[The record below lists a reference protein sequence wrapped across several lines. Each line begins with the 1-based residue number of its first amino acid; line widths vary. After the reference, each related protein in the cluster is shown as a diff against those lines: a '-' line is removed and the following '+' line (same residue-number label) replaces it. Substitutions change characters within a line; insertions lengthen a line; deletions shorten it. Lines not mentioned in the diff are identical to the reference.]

1 MRHAVLQIAVAL
13 FLLDARIGASEHYDN
28 VHLLCQSFG
37 SVLRVLRKQKNAC
50 VALDSGSCDLCLFG
64 TVSAKTKRRAIP
76 QVVSCIQ
83 IDRFVAAQGSGS
95 QSCLGKAKI

>member
-1 MRHAVLQIAVAL
+1 M
-13 FLLDARIGASEHYDN
+13 
-28 VHLLCQSFG
+28 HL
-37 SVLRVLRKQKNAC
+37 VKDRTATLRES
-50 VALDSGSCDLCLFG
+50 VALDSGSCDLRLFG

-76 QVVSCIQ
+76 QVVSCIR